1 MLDWS
6 QNRSGF
12 YGKEKKSLP
21 MQGIEPYSAYR
32 IQSLYR
38 LSYPGS
44 CEELEVENIIND
56 FNKLLWRRL
65 TQNTV
70 ITS

>member
-1 MLDWS
+1 MGSRAALDFMG
-6 QNRSGF
+6 RD
-12 YGKEKKSLP
+12 KSLP
-21 MQGIEPYSAYR
+21 LQGIEPDSAYR

-44 CEELEVENIIND
+44 YEELEVENIIND
-56 FNKLLWRRL
+56 FNKLLRRLL
-65 TQNTV
+65 TQNAV